1 MTCSKLAALFFAL
14 VLAVAVDVSH
24 PAPLRAQDG
33 ADLAGRWTLN
43 AALGTAPREIGFGVD
58 WVSTSSAGNGA
69 GATTSGGGGGGR
81 GRRGGGGGGGYRS
94 GGVASPFSARP
105 ESEDDVKR
113 VRELTDEVREP
124 SRHLTIAETPTA
136 FTVTYEGGQSRVFY
150 PDGKDHLIQLADVP
164 VSVTARREGSALV
177 VLYQVEEGRQ
187 LRYTYSRVGSPAQLV
202 VDVQFIEHGGG
213 DQVRR
218 VYQPT
223 SANETLPTATAPSS
237 TAPTASRASASSAS
251 PATASPA
258 GQAPSAGQPPPAA
271 QTSPAAPGTSQTF
284 NQQPD
289 AELKGLTRPG
299 VVVEGFT
306 QQAAACG
313 LSQSAIESAVS
324 KHLSEAGFKVASN
337 SDEDTYVYVNIIT
350 ASVSNGLCVS
360 RYDVFLYTHTTAK
373 LTYQEVP
380 VLVEVSLLHK
390 GSIAGGPSTAHA
402 DAVLKGV
409 LEYVDQF
416 STRIRDANKP
426 RPAQ

>member
-1 MTCSKLAALFFAL
+1 MTRSKLAALFIVL

-24 PAPLRAQDG
+24 PARLRAQDG

-43 AALGTAPREIGFGVD
+43 PALGTAPREIGFGVD
-58 WVSTSSAGNGA
+58 WVSTSTAGNGA

-136 FTVTYEGGQSRVFY
+136 FTVTNEGGQSRVFY
-150 PDGKDHLIQLADVP
+150 PDGKEHLIQLDDVP
-164 VSVTARREGSALV
+164 VSVTAKREGGALV
-177 VLYQVEEGRQ
+177 VMFSVEEGRQ
-187 LRYTYSRVGSPAQLV
+187 LRYTYSRVASPAQLV
-202 VDVQFIEHGGG
+202 VDVQFLEHGGG

-218 VYQPT
+218 VYEPT
-223 SANETLPTATAPSS
+223 SANETLPTASS
-237 TAPTASRASASSAS
+237 
-251 PATASPA
+251 A
-258 GQAPSAGQPPPAA
+258 GQAPSAGQASSAAPAA
-271 QTSPAAPGTSQTF
+271 SQTF

-289 AELKGLTRPG
+289 AELKGLTKLG

-313 LSQSAIESAVS
+313 LSQSAFESAVS
-324 KHLSEAGFKVASN
+324 KHLSDAGFKVASN
-337 SDEDTYVYVNIIT
+337 SDEDTYVYVNVIT
-350 ASVSNGLCVS
+350 ASVSTGLCVS

-373 LTYQEVP
+373 LSYQEVP

-390 GSIAGGPSTAHA
+390 GSIAGGPSAGHA
-402 DAVLKGV
+402 DSVLRGV